1 MRTRITELF
10 GIEYPLVLPGMTYIS
25 VPELVAA
32 VSNAGGLG
40 IMASGGM
47 NAEQCRAGIRR
58 IRELTDKPFGVGVSL
73 IMPGAPE
80 CAEVALEEQV
90 PVINF
95 SLGKGDWIVQRAHAY
110 GGKVIATVVTEKHA
124 RSAVKMGVD
133 ALLVTGHEAAAHG
146 GAVTTLVLVPAI
158 RDAVDVPIIAAGGF
172 ADGRGLMAALS
183 LGADAVALGT
193 RLAASRESPLHDL
206 TKQMVVK
213 KRVEETIY
221 SSNFDGLPCRVMHTP
236 TAEKMTRKPL
246 GLLAALW
253 RSLKVAR
260 EMKTPLGKLIA
271 DLFRQGLKKTLQLA
285 YFGAASIAI
294 KRAIVDGDHEAG
306 VQLIGQ
312 AQGLVRDI
320 PSVSELFANIMAQA
334 RRVRQELER
343 A

>member
-1 MRTRITELF
+1 MKTRITELF
-10 GIEYPLVLPGMTYIS
+10 GIQYPLVLPGMTYIS

-32 VSNAGGLG
+32 VCNAGGLG
-40 IMASGGM
+40 IVAAGGM
-47 NAEQCRAGIRR
+47 KAEECRAGIRR

-95 SLGKGDWIVQRAHAY
+95 SLGKGDWICKRAHAY
-110 GGKVIATVVTEKHA
+110 GGKVVATVVTEKHA

-146 GAVTTLVLVPAI
+146 GEVTTLVLVPAI

-183 LGADAVALGT
+183 LGADAIALGT
-193 RLAASRESPLHDL
+193 RLAASRESPLHAN
-206 TKQMVVK
+206 TKQMVVE
-213 KRVEETIY
+213 KRIDETIY
-221 SSNFDGLPCRVMHTP
+221 SANFDGLPCRVMRTE
-236 TAEKMTRKPL
+236 TAIQLTKKPL
-246 GLLAALW
+246 GLFTAL
-253 RSLKVAR
+253 RRALSVAR
-260 EMKTPLGKLIA
+260 EMKMPISKLLA
-271 DLFRQGLKKTLQLA
+271 DLFKNGIKTTLQLA
-285 YFGAASIAI
+285 YFGAASLAI
-294 KRAIVDGDHEAG
+294 KNAIQFGDHKKG

-312 AQGLVRDI
+312 AQGLVRDV
-320 PSVSELFANIMAQA
+320 PSVSELFSTIMSQA
-334 RRVRQELER
+334 HSVRKNLER